1 MPALT
6 IPRDDFGER
15 VALVKKL
22 LEKTQEQYE
31 TIQTYLTEEHARG
44 KIENFVGAVPI
55 PLGLCGPI
63 DISGQYAKGTFV
75 VPLATLEGTLVASY
89 SRGAKV
95 MNQSGGC
102 ETLVYGDYFLR
113 AGQFTTRS
121 LAQSAEL
128 IEWCRNHEEKI
139 RQLIHQSSPY
149 ISLIDMSYDCVG
161 NTVIASIYL
170 GTGDAM
176 GSNMASRAAGV
187 LSDYVAENS
196 GLVEEVIIPYPED
209 KKYIPARQKGKKV
222 IARTVL
228 KRESFAT
235 ITRTTLEKLAT
246 YTTSYKNLL
255 ALHGGYSLNIHAA
268 NGMAAMFQAF
278 GQDMAYIGECSQAIV
293 DCHFVGPDSLEVS
306 VTLPTLII
314 GTVGGGTGLPAFRT
328 TLSMIDCYGS
338 GKAKKLAEIMGAVIL
353 AGEIGCGAAQC
364 AHDFVRAHETMGKN
378 RPQD

>member
-1 MPALT
+1 MATLN
-6 IPRDDFGER
+6 IPRDDFDGR
-15 VALVKKL
+15 VTLVKKL
-22 LEKTQEQYE
+22 LETTEEQYE
-31 TIQTYLTEEHARG
+31 AIQTHLTEEQAKG

-63 DISGQYAKGTFV
+63 SISGQYAKGSFV
-75 VPLATLEGTLVASY
+75 VPMATLEGTLIASY

-95 MNQSGGC
+95 MNESGGC

-113 AGQFTTRS
+113 AGQFTTHS
-121 LAQSAEL
+121 LAQSAKL
-128 IEWCRNHEEKI
+128 IEWCKNHEEEV
-139 RQLIHQSSPY
+139 RQLIHQSSPN
-149 ISLIDMSYDCVG
+149 ISLTDMSYDCVG
-161 NTVIASIYL
+161 NTVIASIRL

-176 GSNMASRAAGV
+176 GSNMASKAAGV
-187 LSDYVAENS
+187 LSDYVTENS
-196 GLVEEVIIPYPED
+196 GLVKESIIPYPED

-228 KRESFAT
+228 ERESFT
-235 ITRTTLEKLAT
+235 TTSRTTLEKLAAFT
-246 YTTSYKNLL
+246 SSYKNLL
-255 ALHGGYSLNIHAA
+255 ALHGGYSLNIHVA

-364 AHDFVRAHETMGKN
+364 AGEFVQAHETMGKN

>member
-1 MPALT
+1 MTTLS
-6 IPRDDFGER
+6 IPRDDFDGR

-22 LEKTQEQYE
+22 LEKTQEPYD
-31 TIQTYLTEEHARG
+31 TLQTYLTEEQARG
-44 KIENFVGAVPI
+44 NIENFVGAVPI

-63 DISGQYAKGTFV
+63 HISGQYAKGAFV
-75 VPLATLEGTLVASY
+75 VPMATLEGTLVASY
-89 SRGAKV
+89 SRGAKI

-128 IEWCRNHEEKI
+128 VEWCKTHEEEI
-139 RQLIHQSSPY
+139 RRRIHQSSPHV
-149 ISLIDMSYDCVG
+149 SLMEMSYDCVA
-161 NTVIASIYL
+161 NTVIASIHL
-170 GTGDAM
+170 DTGDAM

-187 LSDYVAENS
+187 LSDYVVENS
-196 GLVEEVIIPYPED
+196 GLVEDVIIPYPED

-222 IARTVL
+222 IARAVL
-228 KRESFAT
+228 KRDSFAA
-235 ITRTTLEKLAT
+235 ITRTTLEKFASF
-246 YTTSYKNLL
+246 TTSYKNLL
-255 ALHGGYSLNIHAA
+255 ALHGGYSLNIHVA

-293 DCHFVGPDSLEVS
+293 NCHFVGPDSLEVS

-328 TLSMIDCYGS
+328 TLSLVDCYGS

-364 AHDFVRAHETMGKN
+364 AHEFVWAHEAMGKN

>member
-6 IPRDDFGER
+6 IPRDDFDGR

-31 TIQTYLTEEHARG
+31 TIQTYLTEEHAKG

-63 DISGQYAKGTFV
+63 DIFGQYAMGTFI
-75 VPLATLEGTLVASY
+75 VPMATLEGTLVASY

-102 ETLVYGDYFLR
+102 ETLIYGDYFLR
-113 AGQFTTRS
+113 AGIFTTRS
-121 LAQSAEL
+121 LTQSAEL
-128 IEWCRNHEEKI
+128 IEWCNNHEEEF
-139 RQLIHQSSPY
+139 RQLIHQSSSY

-161 NTVIASIYL
+161 NTVIASIRL

-176 GSNMASRAAGV
+176 GSNMAGKAAGV
-187 LSDYVAENS
+187 FSDYVREHS
-196 GLVEEVIIPYPED
+196 GLVEEVIAPYPED
-209 KKYIPARQKGKKV
+209 KKYIPTRQKGKKV

-228 KRESFAT
+228 KREPFAA
-235 ITRTTLEKLAT
+235 ITRTTLEKLAAFI
-246 YTTSYKNLL
+246 TSYKNLL
-255 ALHGGYSLNIHAA
+255 ALHGGYSLNIHVA

-293 DCHFVGPDSLEVS
+293 DCHFVGSDSLEVS

-364 AHDFVRAHETMGKN
+364 ADEFIRAHETMGKN
-378 RPQD
+378 RPKD

>member
-1 MPALT
+1 
-6 IPRDDFGER
+6 
-15 VALVKKL
+15 
-22 LEKTQEQYE
+22 
-31 TIQTYLTEEHARG
+31 
-44 KIENFVGAVPI
+44 
-55 PLGLCGPI
+55 
-63 DISGQYAKGTFV
+63 
-75 VPLATLEGTLVASY
+75 
-89 SRGAKV
+89 

-113 AGQFTTRS
+113 AGQFTTPS
-121 LAQSAEL
+121 LAQSAKL
-128 IEWCRNHEEKI
+128 IEWCKSHEEQI
-139 RQLIHQSSPY
+139 RQVIHQSSSY

-161 NTVIASIYL
+161 TTVIASIRL

-176 GSNMASRAAGV
+176 GSNMASKAAGV
-187 LSDYVAENS
+187 LSDYVAEHS
-196 GLVEEVIIPYPED
+196 GLVEEGSISYPED
-209 KKYIPARQKGKKV
+209 KKYIPVRQKGKKV

-246 YTTSYKNLL
+246 FTTSYKNLL

-314 GTVGGGTGLPAFRT
+314 GTIGGGTGLPAFRT
-328 TLSMIDCYGS
+328 TLSMIDCYGV
-338 GKAKKLAEIMGAVIL
+338 GNAKKLAEIMGAVIL

-364 AHDFVRAHETMGKN
+364 AHEFVRAHEIMGKN

>member
-1 MPALT
+1 MPPLS
-6 IPRDDFGER
+6 IPHDNFQGR

-22 LEKTQEQYE
+22 LNGTPARFE
-31 TIQTYLTEEHARG
+31 TIQTYLTEEQARG

-63 DISGQYAKGTFV
+63 EVSGQYAKGSFV
-75 VPLATLEGTLVASY
+75 VPMATLEGTLVASY

-102 ETLVYGDYFLR
+102 ETLVYGDSFLR

-128 IEWCRNHEEKI
+128 IEWCKNHEGEI
-139 RQLIHQSSPY
+139 RQLIHQSSSVAWLLE
-149 ISLIDMSYDCVG
+149 ISYDCVG
-161 NTVIASIYL
+161 NTVIVSIRL

-176 GSNMASRAAGV
+176 GSNIGSKAAGV
-187 LSDYVAENS
+187 LSDYVAEHS
-196 GLVEEVIIPYPED
+196 GLVEDVIVPYPED
-209 KKYIPARQKGKKV
+209 KKYIPLRQKGKKV

-228 KRESFAT
+228 KRQPFAS
-235 ITRTTLEKLAT
+235 ITRTTLEKLAQFIT
-246 YTTSYKNLL
+246 NYKNLL

-293 DCHFVGPDSLEVS
+293 DCHFIGSDDLEVS
-306 VTLPTLII
+306 VTLPTLIV
-314 GTVGGGTGLPAFRT
+314 GTVGGGTGLPAFRA
-328 TLSMIDCYGS
+328 TLSMIECYGS
-338 GKAKKLAEIMGAVIL
+338 GKARKLAEIMAAVIL

-364 AHDFVRAHETMGKN
+364 AHEFVRAHETMGKN

>member
-1 MPALT
+1 MPAIS
-6 IPRDDFGER
+6 IPHDDFNGR

-22 LEKTQEQYE
+22 LEKPQEQYE
-31 TIQTYLTEEHARG
+31 TIQTYLTEEHAKG

-63 DISGQYAKGTFV
+63 DISGQYAQGTFV
-75 VPLATLEGTLVASY
+75 VPFATLEGTLVASY

-113 AGQFTTRS
+113 AGQFATRS
-121 LAQSAEL
+121 LAQSAKL
-128 IEWCRNHEEKI
+128 IEWCRNHEEEI
-139 RQLIHQSSPY
+139 RQLIHASSSF
-149 ISLIDMSYDCVG
+149 ISLIDMSYDCAG
-161 NTVIASIYL
+161 STVVVSIGL

-176 GSNMASRAAGV
+176 GSNMASKAAGR
-187 LSDYVAENS
+187 LSDYIAEHS
-196 GLVEEVIIPYPED
+196 GLVEDVTMPYPED
-209 KKYIPARQKGKKV
+209 KKCIPARQKGKKV

-228 KRESFAT
+228 KREALAT
-235 ITRTTLEKLAT
+235 ITCTTLEKLAT
-246 YTTSYKNLL
+246 FITRYKNLL

-268 NGMAAMFQAF
+268 NGMAAMFQAL

-328 TLSMIDCYGS
+328 TLSMMDCYGS
-338 GKAKKLAEIMGAVIL
+338 GKVKKLAEIMGAVIL
-353 AGEIGCGAAQC
+353 AGEVGCAAAQC
-364 AHDFVRAHETMGKN
+364 AHAFVQAHETMGKN